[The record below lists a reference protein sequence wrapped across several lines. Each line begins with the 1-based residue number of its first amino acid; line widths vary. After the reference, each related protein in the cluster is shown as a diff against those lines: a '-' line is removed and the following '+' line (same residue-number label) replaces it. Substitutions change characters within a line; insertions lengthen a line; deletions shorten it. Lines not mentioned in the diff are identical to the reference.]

1 MRSSLILAVLL
12 LAGCTSTLT
21 GLNANNELREQ
32 NAELRKTLA
41 AMTQAASWQ
50 QLAAS
55 GSVQVVNPER
65 RGRVAMG
72 LAAYGEFEDRLISI
86 QSNGNLSYA
95 GTATSQPAGPAAGPG
110 EVEGKRSNGK
120 QGQNVRA

>member
-1 MRSSLILAVLL
+1 MRSSMLLVLL
-12 LAGCTSTLT
+12 FLAGCTSTLT

-41 AMTQAASWQ
+41 TMTQAASWQ

-72 LAAYGEFEDRLISI
+72 LAAYGEFEDRLIGVSI
-86 QSNGNLSYA
+86 NGNLNYA
-95 GTATSQPAGPAAGPG
+95 GTATSQPATQPAH
-110 EVEGKRSNGK
+110 
-120 QGQNVRA
+120 